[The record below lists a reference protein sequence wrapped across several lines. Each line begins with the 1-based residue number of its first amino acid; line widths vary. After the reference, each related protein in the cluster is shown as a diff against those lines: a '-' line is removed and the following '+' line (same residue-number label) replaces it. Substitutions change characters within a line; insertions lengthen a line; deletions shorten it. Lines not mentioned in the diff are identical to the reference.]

1 MKQLLTIAL
10 FLLFN
15 TALFTLAAQNGEQ
28 PNKEAEALWQRIE
41 AQLAQQTSDTAFYFM
56 LPMVRAYCNN
66 DYKYLEQTYYRV
78 MKKLESQFKLRA
90 AIFIVDEMVK
100 IAKKEEDMTAEA
112 KAYRDLYRF
121 HDAIGNKRLGI
132 INLDKALALF
142 EKVGKNGDVAKV
154 KMAKLETSLSYDD
167 KTKVIADMN
176 ALLAQT
182 VKDNDTSSTRYIHL
196 RMVLITLDNKN
207 YEDAE
212 RHIAALEKIRFI

>member
-1 MKQLLTIAL
+1 MRLNPLPFITF

-56 LPMVRAYCNN
+56 LPMVRTHCNN
-66 DYKYLEQTYYRV
+66 DYKCLDQTYYRV
-78 MKKLESQFKLRA
+78 MKKFESQFKLRA

-121 HDAIGNKRLGI
+121 HDAIGNKRLGP
-132 INLDKALALF
+132 DAEA
-142 EKVGKNGDVAKV
+142 
-154 KMAKLETSLSYDD
+154 SP
-167 KTKVIADMN
+167 
-176 ALLAQT
+176 T
-182 VKDNDTSSTRYIHL
+182 VKGLTS
-196 RMVLITLDNKN
+196 
-207 YEDAE
+207 A
-212 RHIAALEKIRFI
+212 AAL